1 MVAAGA
7 MPIASICVLPPDP
20 APDVQRGHANEAAT
34 SGEGRGIVTR
44 HDGHAAPARPAEPQ
58 KKQ

>member
-1 MVAAGA
+1 MVADGA
-7 MPIASICVLPPDP
+7 MPIASMCGLPPDV
-20 APDVQRGHANEAAT
+20 APDVQRGQANEAAT

-44 HDGHAAPARPAEPQ
+44 HDGHAVPALPAEPQ